1 MKDGHIPWS
10 ETALWMNARVLAL
23 GGSWRPPGVRGF
35 TLYRIWVLFTQF
47 SFLIGQLQGLYY
59 FWGDANRIIQ
69 DVCLLVT
76 TILGL
81 FKFFVFVIKQED
93 VFKIVQTIDD
103 RRREQGKLE
112 NPRITSILDA
122 SYSSAKT
129 ITVCMAGVGG
139 TAPAVWAIMPLVMRS
154 LGVGPPERE
163 LPAMAWY
170 TSRDTVSPVYEL
182 LYILQY
188 FSMQYSYFAAMC
200 LDLFFACLIIHVAAQ
215 LEVLNVRLSQ
225 IREDLYRKDRTS
237 EPLGDTKDEDVE
249 EGSAWRELSECVEHH
264 KDAIKLVDDLE
275 TLVNPIILSQFMGAT
290 IIICVTL
297 FLITTN
303 KQHFVALVRLQA
315 YLAVVVYEI
324 FMYCW
329 FGDDIMYQNS
339 RLVNSVYTCGWPG
352 APQKLQKALIII
364 LLRAQRP
371 LGVTAG
377 KFYRVSRETF
387 VSLMKASYS
396 YYALLNQMND

>member
-1 MKDGHIPWS
+1 
-10 ETALWMNARVLAL
+10 
-23 GGSWRPPGVRGF
+23 
-35 TLYRIWVLFTQF
+35 
-47 SFLIGQLQGLYY
+47 
-59 FWGDANRIIQ
+59 
-69 DVCLLVT
+69 
-76 TILGL
+76 
-81 FKFFVFVIKQED
+81 
-93 VFKIVQTIDD
+93 
-103 RRREQGKLE
+103 
-112 NPRITSILDA
+112 
-122 SYSSAKT
+122 
-129 ITVCMAGVGG
+129 
-139 TAPAVWAIMPLVMRS
+139 
-154 LGVGPPERE
+154 
-163 LPAMAWY
+163 
-170 TSRDTVSPVYEL
+170 
-182 LYILQY
+182 
-188 FSMQYSYFAAMC
+188 
-200 LDLFFACLIIHVAAQ
+200 
-215 LEVLNVRLSQ
+215 
-225 IREDLYRKDRTS
+225 
-237 EPLGDTKDEDVE
+237 
-249 EGSAWRELSECVEHH
+249 
-264 KDAIKLVDDLE
+264 
-275 TLVNPIILSQFMGAT
+275 MGAT

>member
-1 MKDGHIPWS
+1 MKDGYIPWS

-170 TSRDTVSPVYEL
+170 TSHDTVSPVYEM

-215 LEVLNVRLSQ
+215 LEIV
-225 IREDLYRKDRTS
+225 
-237 EPLGDTKDEDVE
+237 
-249 EGSAWRELSECVEHH
+249 
-264 KDAIKLVDDLE
+264 
-275 TLVNPIILSQFMGAT
+275 
-290 IIICVTL
+290 
-297 FLITTN
+297 
-303 KQHFVALVRLQA
+303 
-315 YLAVVVYEI
+315 
-324 FMYCW
+324 
-329 FGDDIMYQNS
+329 
-339 RLVNSVYTCGWPG
+339 
-352 APQKLQKALIII
+352 
-364 LLRAQRP
+364 
-371 LGVTAG
+371 
-377 KFYRVSRETF
+377 RVSR
-387 VSLMKASYS
+387 
-396 YYALLNQMND
+396 